1 MSNENNWIPAT
12 IGDLAQYINGRAFKP
27 TEWKSE
33 GKPIIRIQNLN
44 KHSAPYNCSPLEY
57 DDKYLV
63 EFGDL
68 LFAWSASLGAYIW
81 HGSDAWLNQHIF
93 KVVPFTGI
101 DKGYVYYLL
110 QYITSQLYAKSHGS
124 GMVHITK
131 GKFEA
136 TKTLLPPTN
145 EQHRIVSKVEELFSE
160 IDKGV
165 ESLQTAKAQLQVYR
179 QALLKHAFEGK
190 LTEQWRKDNPDKVT
204 PAIELLEQIKQAR
217 EQRYQQ
223 QLSDWEQAVE
233 LWEVEGKEGKKPS
246 KPKKLTPFLPL
257 NSSITDR
264 LDKLSHESSY
274 IELGYLIDD
283 PKYGTSK
290 KCTYDNDGGVGVL
303 RIPNI
308 KNHKVDAIDLKFAE
322 FDEHEINEYKLE
334 DGDLLTIRS
343 NGSVTLV
350 GKCAQ
355 ISNADVGYLYAGYL
369 IRLRPNKLTT
379 DSDYLSHL
387 FKSHFMRKQI
397 ESKAKSTSGVNNINS
412 GELQSLIVPICSI
425 SEQQEIS
432 RQLDQGLSNISSVEV
447 EIDFSLKQSVV
458 LKQSILKKAFSGQ
471 LVEQDPNDE
480 PASELLE
487 RIKAEKLA
495 LEAAAKLAKAAT
507 KKRKVKTA

>member
-165 ESLQTAKAQLQVYR
+165 ESLKTAKAQLQVYR

-204 PAIELLEQIKQAR
+204 PATELLEQIKQAR

-223 QLSDWEQAVE
+223 QLSE
-233 LWEVEGKEGKKPS
+233 WEVNGRQGN
-246 KPKKLTPFLPL
+246 KPKALKIFPPLPL
-257 NSSITDR
+257 EKLAELPKLPEEWSWVRPEEICFPEPYSIGIGPFGSNLKVSDYRDSGVPLVFVKNITRSDFS
-264 LDKLSHESSY
+264 LNLKF
-274 IELGYLIDD
+274 ID
-283 PKYGTSK
+283 
-290 KCTYDNDGGVGVL
+290 
-303 RIPNI
+303 NI
-308 KNHKVDAIDLKFAE
+308 KYNELIPHSVKPLDLLITKMGDPPGDCEIYPENAPIAVLTADCLKFRVWDKFADRKIYK
-322 FDEHEINEYKLE
+322 FCINSNIVKRQLRLITKGVAQKKISVERFKTICLPIFSIEEQKLLAQKLE
-334 DGDLLTIRS
+334 SRLSI
-343 NGSVTLV
+343 
-350 GKCAQ
+350 
-355 ISNADVGYLYAGYL
+355 AD
-369 IRLRPNKLTT
+369 
-379 DSDYLSHL
+379 
-387 FKSHFMRKQI
+387 
-397 ESKAKSTSGVNNINS
+397 
-412 GELQSLIVPICSI
+412 
-425 SEQQEIS
+425 
-432 RQLDQGLSNISSVEV
+432 QLDQIITTALQQTNT
-447 EIDFSLKQSVV
+447 

-495 LEAAAKLAKAAT
+495 LEAVAKLAKAAT
-507 KKRKVKTA
+507 KKRKAKTA